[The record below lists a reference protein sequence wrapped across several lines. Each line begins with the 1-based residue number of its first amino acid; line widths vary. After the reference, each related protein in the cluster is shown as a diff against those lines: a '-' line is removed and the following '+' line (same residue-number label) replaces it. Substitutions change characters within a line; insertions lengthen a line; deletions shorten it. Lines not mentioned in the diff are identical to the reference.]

1 MLRIAGQALHPE
13 LIILDKDGTLIAFDA
28 LWHAW
33 FDAWR
38 DALGARVAM
47 DAPLRQA
54 TAETLGVDPTTGAW
68 DPLGPLTLASTA
80 EIGLLLA
87 GLLYRC
93 RGIPWDEALGVVEES
108 ERAAREHIAAL
119 DLVQPIGDVRGLL
132 QRFHEA
138 GLRIALVTTD
148 ERSAAE
154 QGLAKLGL
162 APLIDAMVCGN
173 DGIPLKP
180 APDAA
185 LEVCRRLG
193 VPPGRAIMVGDTIA
207 DMTMA
212 RRAGLARAIGVAS
225 GALSAEAL
233 APHADLVIPDIHAIE
248 VLPGSDGRGGVGE
261 TRP

>member
-1 MLRIAGQALHPE
+1 MLRIAGQVLHPE

-38 DALGARVAM
+38 GALGRRVAM
-47 DAPLRQA
+47 DAALRQA
-54 TAETLGVDPTTGAW
+54 FAETLGVDAATGAW
-68 DPLGPLTLASTA
+68 DPLGPLTLASTG

-87 GLLYRC
+87 GLLYRY
-93 RGIPWDEALGVVEES
+93 RAIPWDEALDVVQGA
-108 ERAAREHIAAL
+108 ERAAREEIAAL
-119 DLVQPIGDVRGLL
+119 DLVQPIGDVRGWL
-132 QRFHEA
+132 QRLHDA
-138 GLRIALVTTD
+138 GLRVALVTTD
-148 ERSAAE
+148 ERSSSE
-154 QGLAKLGL
+154 EGLTKLGL
-162 APLIDAMVCGN
+162 APLIDAMVCGD
-173 DGIPLKP
+173 DGIPHKP

-193 VPPGRAIMVGDTIA
+193 VAPGSAIMVGDTIA

-233 APHADLVIPDIHAIE
+233 APHADLVIPDVHAIE
-248 VLPGSDGRGGVGE
+248 VVPSSSGQAAVGE
-261 TRP
+261 VEP